1 MRRAGPAGRRRA
13 WRQHN
18 DASTA
23 RPFCASLVPSGTK
36 SSPARCVTARGD
48 LAADREKGPK
58 MKLLTVLASATLLTL
73 PALPVM
79 AQAPSTLRIGL
90 QEDPDMLDPHKARTF
105 VGRIVFK
112 GLCDKLIDI
121 TPDLKLVPRLATEW
135 SFSTD
140 GLTLTM
146 KLRTDAK
153 FHDGDAF
160 TAEAAKANLE
170 RARTLPD
177 SLRKSELASVD
188 SIETPDASTI
198 VMKLKRPD
206 ATLLAQL
213 TDRAGMML
221 APKSLAGDVAA
232 KPVCSGPYKFV
243 ERVQNDRIVL
253 EKFKEHWEAANYNFD
268 RVIYRSIPD
277 TTVRLANLR
286 AGELDMLERLAPTDV
301 KSAKADKSL
310 TVASIA
316 NLGYQGITI
325 NTGNGDAAK
334 QPMGLDKRVR
344 QALSLSIDR
353 KVLSQVVFEGL
364 YEPMVQPFN
373 PGNPYVSADFP
384 VPARDVAKAKAL
396 LKAAGAEKV
405 AVELFVTNNPV
416 DAQLGQVIQAMAQEA
431 GIDVQIRSTEFAS
444 QLRDQQQG
452 KFQMSRI
459 GWSGRVDPDGNIHQ
473 FVTSKGSQNDGK
485 YANPQVDKLLD
496 EARTV
501 YDVPARKK
509 LYDAAQTILQDELPI
524 VYLYNQTVFFALR
537 SNIEGFVIN
546 PDGMIRLAGLKRK

>member
-1 MRRAGPAGRRRA
+1 
-13 WRQHN
+13 
-18 DASTA
+18 
-23 RPFCASLVPSGTK
+23 
-36 SSPARCVTARGD
+36 
-48 LAADREKGPK
+48 
-58 MKLLTVLASATLLTL
+58 MKLLTVLASATALALAAL
-73 PALPVM
+73 PAL

-112 GLCDKLIDI
+112 GLCDKLLDI

-160 TAEAAKANLE
+160 NAEAAKANLE

-188 SIETPDASTI
+188 SIETPDAATL
-198 VMKLKRPD
+198 VLKLKRPD

-221 APKSLAGDVAA
+221 APKSLATDVAA

-253 EKFKEHWEAANYNFD
+253 ERFKEHWEAQNYHFD
-268 RVIYRSIPD
+268 RVLYRAIPD

-286 AGELDMLERLAPTDV
+286 AGELDMIERLAPTDV
-301 KSAKADKSL
+301 KSAQADKSL
-310 TVASIA
+310 KVESTPNI
-316 NLGYQGITI
+316 GYQGITI
-325 NTGNGDAAK
+325 NTAHSEAAN
-334 QPMGLDKRVR
+334 QPMGKDKRVR
-344 QALSLSIDR
+344 QALSLAIDR

-364 YEPMVQPFN
+364 YAPIIQPF
-373 PGNPYVSADFP
+373 PPTSSFVSTAFP
-384 VPARDVAKAKAL
+384 VPERNVEKAKAL
-396 LKAAGAEKV
+396 LKEAGVAKV
-405 AVELFVTNNPV
+405 SAELFVTNNPV
-416 DAQLGQVIQAMAQEA
+416 DSQLGQVIQAMAQEA
-431 GIDVQIRSTEFAS
+431 GIDLQIRSTEFAS

-452 KFQMSRI
+452 KFQLSRV
-459 GWSGRVDPDGNIHQ
+459 GWSGRIDPDGNLHQ
-473 FVTSKGSQNDGK
+473 FVTSKGNQNDGR
-485 YANPQVDKLLD
+485 YSNAEVDKLLD
-496 EARTV
+496 QARTV
-501 YDVPARKK
+501 YDPAERKK
-509 LYDAAQTILQDELPI
+509 LYDAAQVILQDELPI
-524 VYLYNQTVFFALR
+524 IYLYNQTVFFAQR
-537 SNIEGFVIN
+537 SNISGFVIS
-546 PDGMIRLAGLKRK
+546 PDGMIRLAGMKRQ

>member
-1 MRRAGPAGRRRA
+1 
-13 WRQHN
+13 
-18 DASTA
+18 
-23 RPFCASLVPSGTK
+23 
-36 SSPARCVTARGD
+36 
-48 LAADREKGPK
+48 
-58 MKLLTVLASATLLTL
+58 MKLLTALASATFLTL
-73 PALPVM
+73 SLLPAA

-112 GLCDKLIDI
+112 GLCDKLLDI

-153 FHDGDAF
+153 FHDGDVF
-160 TAEAAKANLE
+160 NAEAAKANLE

-221 APKSLAGDVAA
+221 APKSLSGDVAT

-253 EKFKEHWEAANYNFD
+253 EKFKDHWEAANYHFD
-268 RVIYRSIPD
+268 RIIYRSIPD

-286 AGELDMLERLAPTDV
+286 AGELDILERLAPTDV
-301 KSAKADKSL
+301 KSAQADKSIK
-310 TVASIA
+310 VMSVA

-325 NTGNGDAAK
+325 NTSNGDGAK
-334 QPMGLDKRVR
+334 QPMGMDKRVR

-353 KVLSQVVFEGL
+353 KVLNDAVFDGL
-364 YEPMVQPFN
+364 YEPMIQPFN
-373 PGNPYVSADFP
+373 PGNPYLSAEFP

-396 LKAAGAEKV
+396 LKAAGHEKV
-405 AVELFVTNNPV
+405 SVELFVTNNPV
-416 DAQLGQVIQAMAQEA
+416 QAQVGQVIQAMAQEA
-431 GIDVQIRSTEFAS
+431 GIDVQVRSTEFAS

-452 KFQMSRI
+452 KFQMSLI
-459 GWSGRVDPDGNIHQ
+459 GWSGRIDPDGNLHQ
-473 FVTSKGSQNDGK
+473 FVTTKGNQNDGK
-485 YANPQVDKLLD
+485 YSNAEVDRLLD
-496 EARTV
+496 EARTI
-501 YDVPARKK
+501 YDVAERKK
-509 LYDAAQTILQDELPI
+509 RYDAAQKILQDELPI
-524 VYLYNQTVFFALR
+524 IYLYNQTVFFALR
-537 SNIEGFVIN
+537 SNIQGFVIN
-546 PDGMIRLAGLKRK
+546 PDGMIRLSGLKRS

>member
-1 MRRAGPAGRRRA
+1 
-13 WRQHN
+13 
-18 DASTA
+18 
-23 RPFCASLVPSGTK
+23 
-36 SSPARCVTARGD
+36 
-48 LAADREKGPK
+48 
-58 MKLLTVLASATLLTL
+58 MKLLTTLASAGLLAL
-73 PALPVM
+73 AALPVA
-79 AQAPSTLRIGL
+79 AQAPSTLRVGL

-112 GLCDKLIDI
+112 GLCDKLLDI
-121 TPDLKLVPRLATEW
+121 TPELKLVPRLATEW
-135 SFSTD
+135 SFSAD

-153 FHDGDAF
+153 FHDGDVF
-160 TAEAAKANLE
+160 NAEAAKANLE

-221 APKSLAGDVAA
+221 APKSLSGDVAA

-253 EKFKEHWEAANYNFD
+253 EKFKEHWEAANYHFD
-268 RVIYRSIPD
+268 RIIYRSIPD

-286 AGELDMLERLAPTDV
+286 AGELDILERLAPTDV
-301 KSAKADKSL
+301 KSAQADKTL
-310 TVASIA
+310 KVASTA

-325 NTGNGDAAK
+325 NTGNGEAAN
-334 QPMGLDKRVR
+334 QPMGKDKRVR

-373 PGNPYVSADFP
+373 PGNPYVSAEFP

-396 LKAAGAEKV
+396 LKEAGLSKV
-405 AVELFVTNNPV
+405 SVELFVTNNPV
-416 DAQLGQVIQAMAQEA
+416 DAQLGQVVQAMAQEA

-459 GWSGRVDPDGNIHQ
+459 GWSGRIDPDGNIHQ
-473 FVTSKGSQNDGK
+473 FVTTKGNQNDGK
-485 YANPQVDKLLD
+485 YSNAEVDRLLD

-501 YDVPARKK
+501 YDVAERKK
-509 LYDAAQTILQDELPI
+509 RYDAAQTILEDELPI
-524 VYLYNQTVFFALR
+524 IYLYNQTVFFAMR
-537 SNIEGFVIN
+537 SNLQGFVIN
-546 PDGMIRLAGLKRK
+546 PDGMIRLSGLKRQ

>member
-1 MRRAGPAGRRRA
+1 
-13 WRQHN
+13 
-18 DASTA
+18 
-23 RPFCASLVPSGTK
+23 
-36 SSPARCVTARGD
+36 
-48 LAADREKGPK
+48 
-58 MKLLTVLASATLLTL
+58 MKLFKVAFSAAALALATL
-73 PALPVM
+73 PAL

-105 VGRIVFK
+105 VGRIVFM
-112 GLCDKLIDI
+112 GLCDRLLDI
-121 TPDLKLVPRLATEW
+121 APDLKLVPRLATEW
-135 SFSTD
+135 SFSQD

-146 KLRTDAK
+146 KLRSDAK
-153 FHDGDAF
+153 FHDGEAF
-160 TAEAAKANLE
+160 NAEAAKANLE

-177 SLRKSELASVD
+177 SLRKSELASVE
-188 SIETPDASTI
+188 SVSAPDATTL
-198 VMKLKRPD
+198 VLKLKRPD

-221 APKSLAGDVAA
+221 SPKTLAGDVAA

-253 EKFKEHWEAANYNFD
+253 EKFKEHWEADKYSFE
-268 RVIYRSIPD
+268 RVVYRSIPD

-286 AGELDMLERLAPTDV
+286 SGELDMLERLAPTDV
-301 KSAKADKSL
+301 KSAQGDKSL
-310 TVASIA
+310 KVASTA

-325 NTGNGDAAK
+325 NTNNGEAAN
-334 QPMGLDKRVR
+334 QPMGKDKRVR
-344 QALSLSIDR
+344 QALSLAIDR

-364 YEPMVQPFN
+364 YEPMIQPFN
-373 PGNPYVSADFP
+373 PGNFYLSADFP

-396 LKAAGAEKV
+396 LKEAGQSKV
-405 AVELFVTNNPV
+405 SVELFVTNNPV

-459 GWSGRVDPDGNIHQ
+459 GWSGRIDPDGNIHQ
-473 FVTSKGSQNDGK
+473 FVTSKGNQNDGR
-485 YANPQVDKLLD
+485 YSNAEVDKLLD
-496 EARTV
+496 EARTI
-501 YDVPARKK
+501 YEPAERKK
-509 LYDAAQTILQDELPI
+509 RYDAAQKILQDELPI

-537 SNIEGFVIN
+537 SNMEGFVIN
-546 PDGMIRLAGLKRK
+546 PDGMIRLAGLKRS

>member
-1 MRRAGPAGRRRA
+1 
-13 WRQHN
+13 
-18 DASTA
+18 
-23 RPFCASLVPSGTK
+23 
-36 SSPARCVTARGD
+36 
-48 LAADREKGPK
+48 
-58 MKLLTVLASATLLTL
+58 MKLLSVLASATMLACAAL
-73 PALPVM
+73 PAA

-112 GLCDKLIDI
+112 GLCDKLLDI

-135 SFSTD
+135 SFSPD

-146 KLRTDAK
+146 KLRTDAR

-160 TAEAAKANLE
+160 NAEAAKANIE

-177 SLRKSELASVD
+177 SLRRSELASVD

-198 VMKLKRPD
+198 VLKLKRPD

-221 APKSLAGDVAA
+221 APKSLSGDVAA

-253 EKFKEHWEAANYNFD
+253 ERFKEHWEAQNYHFD

-286 AGELDMLERLAPTDV
+286 SGELDMLERLAPTDV
-301 KSAKADKSL
+301 KSAQGDKALK
-310 TVASIA
+310 VASIA

-325 NTGNGDAAK
+325 NTANGDAAK
-334 QPMGLDKRVR
+334 QPMGMDKRVR

-364 YEPMVQPFN
+364 YEPMIQPFN

-396 LKAAGAEKV
+396 LKEAGVAKV
-405 AVELFVTNNPV
+405 SVELFVTNNPV
-416 DAQLGQVIQAMAQEA
+416 DAQLGQVIQAMAAEA
-431 GIDVQIRSTEFAS
+431 GIDIQIRSTEFAS

-459 GWSGRVDPDGNIHQ
+459 GWSGRIDPDGNIHQ
-473 FVTSKGSQNDGK
+473 FVTSKGNQNDGK
-485 YANPQVDKLLD
+485 YSNAEVDKLLD

-501 YDVPARKK
+501 YDVAERKK
-509 LYDAAQTILQDELPI
+509 RYDAAQKFLQDELPI

-537 SNIEGFVIN
+537 SNISGFVIN
-546 PDGMIRLAGLKRK
+546 PDGMIRLAGLKRQ

>member
-1 MRRAGPAGRRRA
+1 
-13 WRQHN
+13 
-18 DASTA
+18 
-23 RPFCASLVPSGTK
+23 
-36 SSPARCVTARGD
+36 
-48 LAADREKGPK
+48 
-58 MKLLTVLASATLLTL
+58 MKLLTILASASLLAFTTL
-73 PALPVM
+73 PGQ

-90 QEDPDMLDPHKARTF
+90 QEDPDVLDPHKARTF

-112 GLCDKLIDI
+112 GLCDKLLDI
-121 TPDLKLVPRLATEW
+121 TPDLTIIPRLATSW
-135 SFSTD
+135 SFSED

-146 KLRTDAK
+146 KLRSDAK
-153 FHDGDAF
+153 FHDGETLDAN
-160 TAEAAKANLE
+160 AAKANLE

-188 SIETPDASTI
+188 TIEAPDAGTL
-198 VMKLKRPD
+198 VFKLKRKD

-221 APKSLAGDVAA
+221 SPKSLSGDVGA
-232 KPVCSGPYKFV
+232 KPICSGPYKFV

-253 EKFKEHWEAANYNFD
+253 EKFKEHWEAANYHFD
-268 RVIYRSIPD
+268 RVVYRAIPD

-301 KSAKADKSL
+301 KSAQADKAL

-325 NTGNGDAAK
+325 NTAHGEAAN
-334 QPMGLDKRVR
+334 QPMAKDKRVR

-364 YEPMVQPFN
+364 YAPMIQPFN
-373 PGNPYVSADFP
+373 PGNPYESADFP

-396 LKAAGAEKV
+396 LKEAGLSKV
-405 AVELFVTNNPV
+405 TVELFVTNNPV
-416 DAQLGQVIQAMAQEA
+416 DAQLGQVIQAMAAEA
-431 GIDVQIRSTEFAS
+431 GIDIQLRSTEFAS

-459 GWSGRVDPDGNIHQ
+459 GWSGRIDPDGNLHQ
-473 FVTSKGSQNDGK
+473 FVTSKGSQNDGR
-485 YANPQVDKLLD
+485 YANAEVDRLLD

-501 YDVPARKK
+501 YDVAERKK
-509 LYDAAQTILQDELPI
+509 RYNAAQKILQDELPI
-524 VYLYNQTVFFALR
+524 VYLYNQTVFFAMR
-537 SNIEGFVIN
+537 STIEGFTIN

>member
-1 MRRAGPAGRRRA
+1 
-13 WRQHN
+13 
-18 DASTA
+18 
-23 RPFCASLVPSGTK
+23 
-36 SSPARCVTARGD
+36 
-48 LAADREKGPK
+48 
-58 MKLLTVLASATLLTL
+58 MKLLTVLASATFLTL
-73 PALPVM
+73 SLLPAA

-112 GLCDKLIDI
+112 GLCDKLLDI
-121 TPDLKLVPRLATEW
+121 TPELKLVPRLATEW
-135 SFSTD
+135 SFSAD

-153 FHDGDAF
+153 FHDGDVF
-160 TAEAAKANLE
+160 NAEAAKANLE

-198 VMKLKRPD
+198 VLKLKRPD

-221 APKSLAGDVAA
+221 APKTLGGDVAA

-253 EKFKEHWEAANYNFD
+253 ERFKEHWEAANYHFD
-268 RVIYRSIPD
+268 RILYRSIPD

-301 KSAKADKSL
+301 KSAQADKSL
-310 TVASIA
+310 KVASTA

-325 NTGNGDAAK
+325 NTNNGDAAK
-334 QPMGLDKRVR
+334 QPMGMDKRVR

-364 YEPMVQPFN
+364 YEPMIQPFN
-373 PGNPYVSADFP
+373 PGNPYLSADFP

-396 LKAAGAEKV
+396 LKEAGLSKV
-405 AVELFVTNNPV
+405 SVELFVTNNPV
-416 DAQLGQVIQAMAQEA
+416 DAQLGQVVQAMAQEA

-459 GWSGRVDPDGNIHQ
+459 GWSGRIDPDGNIHP
-473 FVTSKGSQNDGK
+473 FVTTKGNQNDGK
-485 YANPQVDKLLD
+485 YSNAEVDKLLD

-501 YDVPARKK
+501 YDVAERKK
-509 LYDAAQTILQDELPI
+509 RYDAAQKILQDELPI

-537 SNIEGFVIN
+537 SNIQGFVIN
-546 PDGMIRLAGLKRK
+546 PDGMIRLSGLKRS